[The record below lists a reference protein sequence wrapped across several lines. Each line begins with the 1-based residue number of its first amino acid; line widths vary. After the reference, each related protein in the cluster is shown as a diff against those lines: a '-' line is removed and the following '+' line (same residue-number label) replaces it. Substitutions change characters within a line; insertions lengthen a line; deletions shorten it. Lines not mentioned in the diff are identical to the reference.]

1 MKFVRTLVLSSF
13 AALLVGCPSQPEC
26 SPDTCGGCCDSNDH
40 CVIDRTALACG
51 YSGMACVTCS
61 LAQECRGGVC
71 GVAVIGSGGGG
82 GSGGGAVG
90 GGGGAVGGGGGGG
103 GGAVGGGGGGSV
115 GGGGGATGGGGGG
128 AVGGGGGSS
137 ADAGLPFTIA
147 CWNIEWFADPVQ
159 PDGGWL
165 GPRDNTLQASNVLAV
180 MRARPE
186 VDVWGF
192 EEVVG
197 TAEFQSVVSG
207 LTGFDS
213 VVSTEVQS
221 GTFYYG
227 AAEQKL
233 ALVYRT
239 SKVSVLSAQLILT
252 TSNFDFAGRPPLE
265 VRLRIAGNGVSR
277 ELYVIVLHMKAF
289 GDVDSYDR
297 RLAASNSLKQYLDST
312 RAADSVMV
320 IGDWNDDVDV
330 STVTPNASPYAN
342 FVMDVTRYKFPT
354 KELSDSNRRTTAF
367 NSSAIDH
374 QLFNAPMLSA
384 YVTGSASA
392 TVPSISNYANT
403 TSDHYPVTT
412 RYVFR

>member
-1 MKFVRTLVLSSF
+1 MKFVRSLVLSSF
-13 AALLVGCPSQPEC
+13 AALLLGCPSQPEC
-26 SPDTCGGCCDSNDH
+26 SPDTCGGCCDSNDR
-40 CVIDRTALACG
+40 CVEQRTALACG
-51 YSGMACVTCS
+51 HSGQACVTCS
-61 LAQECRGGVC
+61 LAQECRGGFC
-71 GVAVIGSGGGG
+71 AVAVIGPGGGG
-82 GSGGGAVG
+82 GGGTG
-90 GGGGAVGGGGGGG
+90 GGGGAVGGGGGG
-103 GGAVGGGGGGSV
+103 AS
-115 GGGGGATGGGGGG
+115 GGGGGG
-128 AVGGGGGSS
+128 AVGGGGGAAS
-137 ADAGLPFTIA
+137 DAGLPLTVA
-147 CWNIEWFADPVQ
+147 CWNIEWFADPAQ
-159 PDGGWL
+159 PDGGYL
-165 GPRDNTLQASNVLAV
+165 GPRDNALQASNVLAV
-180 MRARPE
+180 MRGRPE
-186 VDVWGF
+186 VDLWGF
-192 EEVVG
+192 QEVVG
-197 TAEFQSVVSG
+197 TLEFASVVSG

-239 SKVSVLSAQLILT
+239 SKVSVLSAQLVLT

-265 VRLRIAGNGVSR
+265 VRLRIAGNGVSK

-297 RLAASNSLKQYLDST
+297 RLAASNALKQHLDVT
-312 RAADSVMV
+312 RATDNVMV

-342 FVMDVTRYKFPT
+342 FVTDGTRYRFPT
-354 KELSDSNRRTTAF
+354 KELSDANRRTTAF
-367 NSSAIDH
+367 NSTIDH
-374 QLFNAPMLSA
+374 QLFNAPLFSA

-392 TVPSISNYANT
+392 TVPSITNYANT